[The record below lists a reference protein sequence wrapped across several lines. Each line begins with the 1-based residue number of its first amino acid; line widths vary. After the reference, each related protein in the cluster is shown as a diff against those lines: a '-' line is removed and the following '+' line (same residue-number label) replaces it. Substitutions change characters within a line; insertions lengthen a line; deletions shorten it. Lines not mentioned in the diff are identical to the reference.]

1 MNHDKLG
8 FAFPSMI
15 ISPAGVILF
24 GMHLT
29 GCGFS
34 RRRFRLKKNLDNIL
48 KCSYYFCLMNKNNK
62 FINVAALVFYLFY
75 AILPLLYT
83 TESVIADEN
92 LFVGHAF
99 EAPSPHADSTQGW
112 LLVSAGQQDDHE
124 ESTGADILLR
134 KKRAIAPSKDALEKL
149 LPRFIAYTD
158 LERLFT
164 GSFVPLQTP
173 TDVLN
178 RPVGFSYCHSGIS
191 PPSV

>member
-1 MNHDKLG
+1 MN
-8 FAFPSMI
+8 
-15 ISPAGVILF
+15 
-24 GMHLT
+24 
-29 GCGFS
+29 
-34 RRRFRLKKNLDNIL
+34 R
-48 KCSYYFCLMNKNNK
+48 NNK

-92 LFVGHAF
+92 LPVGHAF
-99 EAPSPHADSTQGW
+99 EAPGTHADSRQGRQ
-112 LLVSAGQQDDHE
+112 LVSAGQQEDPED
-124 ESTGADILLR
+124 SAGADILLR

-164 GSFVPLQTP
+164 VSFVPRQTP
-173 TDVLN
+173 TDVQN
-178 RPVGFSYCHSGIS
+178 RPIGFSYCHSGIS